1 MEEEEEEDECEDEEV
16 SFNQLMGA
24 EGYTG
29 FEEGEEEGE
38 DEEEDI
44 FEDDEAFDDMAEKS
58 EQQRLLLEDDE
69 SNEATYSSSE
79 GSGQAYED
87 WIEANPQIKA
97 QLMDADRLVEQ
108 EKVRLCR
115 PDRLHYLGN
124 SG

>member
-1 MEEEEEEDECEDEEV
+1 
-16 SFNQLMGA
+16 MGA
-24 EGYTG
+24 EGYAG
-29 FEEGEEEGE
+29 FEEGEEEEEEGE

-44 FEDDEAFDDMAEKS
+44 FEDDEAFDDMAERS
-58 EQQRLLLEDDE
+58 EQQRLLLEDDG
-69 SNEATYSSSE
+69 SDEATYSSSD

-115 PDRLHYLGN
+115 PDRHDAAQLLQLC
-124 SG
+124 

>member
-24 EGYTG
+24 EGYAG
-29 FEEGEEEGE
+29 FEEGE

-69 SNEATYSSSE
+69 SNEATSSSSE
-79 GSGQAYED
+79 GSGEGQAYED

-115 PDRLHYLGN
+115 PDRHNAAPLQLC
-124 SG
+124 

>member
-1 MEEEEEEDECEDEEV
+1 
-16 SFNQLMGA
+16 MGA
-24 EGYTG
+24 EGYAG
-29 FEEGEEEGE
+29 FEEGEG
-38 DEEEDI
+38 EEEDI

-79 GSGQAYED
+79 GSGEGQAYED

-115 PDRLHYLGN
+115 PDMHGMTQLSCCSNINTALLR
-124 SG
+124 S